1 MSEFDLL
8 DNGFMLLREHDS
20 FGSPVA
26 CLHYNFYKDIPSLE
40 KELLEKAEEIQC
52 VSTHLALPQAVPL
65 GKAQQ
70 PALWEYADGVDP
82 ISFLLELQ
90 VNC

>member
-1 MSEFDLL
+1 MND
-8 DNGFMLLREHDS
+8 FMHT
-20 FGSPVA
+20 
-26 CLHYNFYKDIPSLE
+26 SLKNKTAKLPQFIAVE
-40 KELLEKAEEIQC
+40 GAIGAGKTTLTKRLAETFNYDTLLEKAEEIQC

-82 ISFLLELQ
+82 ISFLLEL
-90 VNC
+90 

>member
-1 MSEFDLL
+1 MSKFDFL
-8 DNGFMLLREHDS
+8 DNGFMLLREQDS

-26 CLHYNFYKDIPSLE
+26 CLHYSYYKNQAELK
-40 KELLEKAEEIQC
+40 KELQLKADDIQC
-52 VSTHLALPQAVPL
+52 VSTHLALSQAVPL

-82 ISFLLELQ
+82 ILFLLEL
-90 VNC
+90 